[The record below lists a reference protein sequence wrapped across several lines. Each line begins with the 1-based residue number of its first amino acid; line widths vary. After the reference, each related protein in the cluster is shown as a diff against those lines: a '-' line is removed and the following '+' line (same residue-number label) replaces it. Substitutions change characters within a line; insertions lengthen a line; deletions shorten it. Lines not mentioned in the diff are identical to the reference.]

1 MLITSRRLLWHVA
14 GIMEIRNTH
23 KLLTGKTENIGCL
36 NVEERIVLSVSIS
49 ILYLKDNRIGN
60 TSIT

>member
-1 MLITSRRLLWHVA
+1 MWHVA
-14 GIMEIRNTH
+14 GIMEIGNTY
-23 KLLTGKTENIGCL
+23 KVLAGKTENMGCL

-49 ILYLKDNRIGN
+49 TFYLKDNRIGN